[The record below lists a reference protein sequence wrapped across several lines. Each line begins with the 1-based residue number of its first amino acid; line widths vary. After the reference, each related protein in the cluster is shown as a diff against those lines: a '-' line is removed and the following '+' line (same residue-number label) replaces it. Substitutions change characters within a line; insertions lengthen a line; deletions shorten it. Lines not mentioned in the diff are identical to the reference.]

1 MAYSL
6 QTVKDDMAAF
16 VATEFPQNTIKAGTY
31 LYHTGFEETMDTKRT
46 NIYFGLEPSISIWYG
61 LEKLE
66 DALYTK
72 RVPAVKNRVFLQE
85 NPIYFYV
92 YRFYK
97 DFKYDEY
104 VSDLSSNS
112 CDKNCLHIQVALHGD
127 PTIYEDKNKKD
138 KKETEFNYNFT
149 LELIIQNLSTLI
161 KNGIIKKVE
170 QSLITYREIQELL
183 RLKYAKNEITLPLI
197 YDWFSKDQKYTEK
210 IIIINKINDLK
221 IEEGVDVYVD
231 VSKSPVKQRTR
242 SRSPLKGRTRSKSP
256 VKQRTRSKSPP
267 VKQRTRSRSPPVKQ
281 RTRSKSPPK
290 QLMNGEFFKN
300 LSSLQDIQIDW
311 SVLEKKFNLG
321 PAFNRHKA
329 PIRKKKSKK
338 S

>member
-6 QTVKDDMAAF
+6 QTVEDDMAAF
-16 VATEFPQNTIKAGTY
+16 VATEFPKNTIKAGTY
-31 LYHTGFEETMDTKRT
+31 LYHTGFKDTMDTTRK
-46 NIYFGLEPSISIWYG
+46 NIHFGLEPSISIWYG

-72 RVPAVKNRVFLQE
+72 RVPADKHKMFLKE

-92 YRFYK
+92 YRFSK

-104 VSDLSSNS
+104 VSDLASNS
-112 CDKNCLHIQVALHGD
+112 CNTNCLHIQVALHGD
-127 PTIYEDKNKKD
+127 PTIYKD
-138 KKETEFNYNFT
+138 KDKETEYNYNFT

-170 QSLITYREIQELL
+170 KSLIFYEEIQQLL
-183 RLKYAKNEITLPLI
+183 GLKYAKNEITLPMI
-197 YDWFSKDQKYTEK
+197 YDWFSQDQKYREK
-210 IIIINKINDLK
+210 IISINKINDLK

-231 VSKSPVKQRTR
+231 VSKSPKSKSPKQRTRSKSPKQRTRSKSPKQRTR
-242 SRSPLKGRTRSKSP
+242 SRSP
-256 VKQRTRSKSPP
+256 
-267 VKQRTRSRSPPVKQ
+267 KQ

-290 QLMNGEFFKN
+290 QSMNPDFFKN
-300 LSSLQDIQIDW
+300 LFSDQSIQIDW
-311 SVLEKKFNLG
+311 SALKNKFNLG
-321 PAFNRHKA
+321 PAFNRHKS
-329 PIRKKKSKK
+329 PIRKLPIHKSPIRKSPRKKSKK